1 MTVTTTSARVMLAS
15 DLASKYSTVYFGVGQ
30 SEIWN
35 SKDTAPLEDVN
46 SKAIPNPLAYIRVGD
61 ATLCRPLLPNEA
73 TPANPITFNTK
84 TYVRVSSK
92 DAYTQ
97 QATCVYFEAKVNK
110 DALTS
115 ADSFTFRSSGLY
127 IGVTPKS
134 GVTKPVLLPAE
145 ITSAGVLF
153 SYSNGSPRVL
163 DDETSIRLGAVYT
176 LAPFEA

>member
-1 MTVTTTSARVMLAS
+1 MTVTTTSARVMLTS

-30 SEIWN
+30 SATWD

-46 SKAIPNPLAYIRVGD
+46 SK

-134 GVTKPVLLPAE
+134 GVTKPVLLPTE